1 MTRYVRKNHITF
13 ISGHLYTS
21 LFKKKP
27 MRNMSLFNKKRDAEA
42 IVYRIITY
50 FFLIQ
55 LQYICIHSCNTF
67 TTIHLHST
75 HLSYLLPFISTE
87 RESDDTHTHTHT
99 AVILFKSLLY
109 VFHVANNLVNVILV
123 GRGSCCLRGGW
134 SKKYTWK

>member
-21 LFKKKP
+21 LFKKTQWQTWVY
-27 MRNMSLFNKKRDAEA
+27 SIKRDAEA

-87 RESDDTHTHTHT
+87 RESDNTHTHT

>member
-1 MTRYVRKNHITF
+1 MSVKIILH
-13 ISGHLYTS
+13 S
-21 LFKKKP
+21 LAGICILVYFKKKQWETWVY
-27 MRNMSLFNKKRDAEA
+27 SIKKRCRSNCLSHNN
-42 IVYRIITY
+42 IL

-87 RESDDTHTHTHT
+87 RESDNTHTHT

>member
-1 MTRYVRKNHITF
+1 M
-13 ISGHLYTS
+13 
-21 LFKKKP
+21 
-27 MRNMSLFNKKRDAEA
+27 
-42 IVYRIITY
+42 
-50 FFLIQ
+50 
-55 LQYICIHSCNTF
+55 QYICIHSCNTF

-134 SKKYTWK
+134 SKKYTNQHMRTFIICVNLLAINLCASEYRSDWQISAFINRSINSLFTAEIWMNIREM